1 MGLFDKFKKKEDSLN
16 TMYYDETLESYVV
29 KIKNIIFVN
38 EEKQNSE
45 YINNLSKIAD
55 NYYKNL
61 NNIIEFMLPD
71 LKEVYGEIDEKNIIE
86 KLGNPIIDYDNGI
99 VKYLEESFD
108 NLHIFSFEF
117 LDDEFKDIQY
127 FSIDG

>member
-16 TMYYDETLESYVV
+16 TMYYDETLEIYVV

-99 VKYLEESFD
+99 VKYLE
-108 NLHIFSFEF
+108 
-117 LDDEFKDIQY
+117 
-127 FSIDG
+127 

>member
-99 VKYLEESFD
+99 VKYLE
-108 NLHIFSFEF
+108 
-117 LDDEFKDIQY
+117 
-127 FSIDG
+127 

>member
-38 EEKQNSE
+38 EKKQNSE

-99 VKYLEESFD
+99 VKYLEQSFD

>member
-1 MGLFDKFKKKEDSLN
+1 MGIFDKLKKKEDTSN
-16 TMYYDETLESYVV
+16 TMYYDEALESYVIE
-29 KIKNIIFVN
+29 IKNIKFIN
-38 EEKQNSE
+38 EEEQNNE

-55 NYYKNL
+55 NYHKNL

-71 LKEVYGEIDEKNIIE
+71 LKAMYGEIDKKSIIE
-86 KLGNPIIDYDNGI
+86 KLGWPIIDYDNGI
-99 VKYLEESFD
+99 VKYLEQSFD

>member
-61 NNIIEFMLPD
+61 NNIIEFMLSD

-99 VKYLEESFD
+99 VKYLE
-108 NLHIFSFEF
+108 
-117 LDDEFKDIQY
+117 
-127 FSIDG
+127 

>member
-99 VKYLEESFD
+99 VKYLEQSFD